1 MSSQETNEALE
12 LPESPCFSNF
22 DVIELL
28 GQGGMGAVWKAQQKN
43 LPRVVALKVLNAG
56 KLARASELKRFKTEA
71 SAAAKLKHPTLIP
84 IYEVGEEQGCC
95 YFTMEYVEGRTLSEL
110 LKGTPFEP
118 RRAAEFVLTMSEAIE
133 YAHKHGVLHRDL
145 KPGNVIVDHAGR
157 PRIMDFGLA
166 KELYVESDVTEPNG
180 IVGTP
185 SYMSPEQAEGKA
197 TEVSAKSDV
206 YSLGA
211 VLYEMITGRPPF
223 RAHNLSETLQ
233 QVIAGAPALP
243 RSVNPK
249 VQRDLETICLKC
261 LQKEPSRR
269 YGSAQELADDLRR
282 FLKDE
287 PIRARPVGMTGRAW
301 RVLRRNPVV
310 AGLTAATALLLS
322 LMAASA
328 VFARQNMVSANELLA
343 QTTATMLQ
351 LQLERLAGAVHEVAG
366 RPELVEA
373 TRMKDKTRLLSLLT
387 EIHANANASS
397 RLKWIGGD
405 PFQNWNV
412 YDIDGIPLARSKDDG
427 PPWIERFDDRDYFRS
442 AIQKGTNSGDAR
454 VHLSKVHISRFDP
467 YYKFG
472 LSAAIILEENGQ
484 LKPIG
489 VLIAMVTPRGSGPLN
504 SIDRK
509 IALIGRADPS
519 DSVSPPPNFKFHEYL
534 FVLHPAY
541 SLKSP
546 AIGVSQLPFD
556 PDQTAHTFYT
566 DPVARKFPAY
576 QGLWLAGSAPI
587 KFADAEN
594 HFYVVVQSRDW
605 IFTSVV
611 GGLGLLLAILMVAL
625 AKRAHK
631 RWKANQKR
639 LWRG

>member
-1 MSSQETNEALE
+1 MSSQEPNEPLE
-12 LPESPCFSNF
+12 LPESPRFSNF
-22 DVIELL
+22 EVIELL

-43 LPRVVALKVLNAG
+43 LPRIVALKVLNAG

-71 SAAAKLKHPTLIP
+71 SAAAKLKHPALIP

-95 YFTMEYVEGRTLSEL
+95 YFTMEYVEGHTLSEL

-118 RRAAEFVLTMSEAIE
+118 RRAADLVLTMTEAIE
-133 YAHKHGVLHRDL
+133 YAHTQGVLHRDL
-145 KPGNVIVDHAGR
+145 KPANVIVDQAGH

-180 IVGTP
+180 IIGTP
-185 SYMSPEQAEGKA
+185 SYMSPEQAEGRA
-197 TEVSAKSDV
+197 SEVSAKSDV

-261 LQKEPSRR
+261 LQKEPGRR
-269 YGSAQELADDLRR
+269 YDSAQELADDLRR
-282 FLKDE
+282 FLNHE

-310 AGLTAATALLLS
+310 AGLTAGTALLLI

-328 VFARQNMVSANELLA
+328 VFARQNMLSANDLLA

-351 LQLERLAGAVHEVAG
+351 LQLERLASAVHEVAE

-373 TRMKDKTRLLSLLT
+373 TRVKNKARLLSLLT
-387 EIHANANASS
+387 EIHAEANASP
-397 RLKWIGGD
+397 RLKWIESD

-412 YDIDGIPLARSKDDG
+412 YDIDGFSLARSKDDG
-427 PPWIERFDDRDYFRS
+427 PPWIERFDDRDYFQG
-442 AIQKGTNSGDAR
+442 AIQKATNSGDAR

-467 YYKFG
+467 YFKFG
-472 LSAAIILEENGQ
+472 LGVAITTEENGEQ
-484 LKPIG
+484 KPIG
-489 VLIAMVTPRGSGPLN
+489 VLIAMVTPRSSGPLS

-509 IALIGRADPS
+509 ITLIGRADPS
-519 DSVSPPPNFKFHEYL
+519 DSVSPRPNFTFHEYR

-556 PDQTAHTFYT
+556 PNRTAHSFYT

-594 HFYVVVQSRDW
+594 DFYVVVQSRDW
-605 IFTSVV
+605 IFTSVAAA
-611 GGLGLLLAILMVAL
+611 LGLLLVGLVVAL
-625 AKRAHK
+625 GKRVHK
-631 RWKANQKR
+631 RWKLKTR
-639 LWRG
+639 RP